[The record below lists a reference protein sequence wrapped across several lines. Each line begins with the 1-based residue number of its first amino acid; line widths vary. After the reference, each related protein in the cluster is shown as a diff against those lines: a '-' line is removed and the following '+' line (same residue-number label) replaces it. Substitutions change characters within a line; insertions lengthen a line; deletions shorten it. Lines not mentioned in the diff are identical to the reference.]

1 MLLRN
6 LCDRDGLV
14 NGTRLRLL
22 RIQPNILEV
31 MITSGSHANQICLIP
46 RTTLLTNNSKDSH
59 YNLRRRQFPVR
70 LSLTMTINKFQGQTI
85 GRVALILLTL
95 VFTHGQL
102 YVATSRTRSYE
113 DLKIFLPQST
123 HEDHNRMLCN
133 LCEYNYYIA

>member
-22 RIQPNILEV
+22 RIHQYILEV
-31 MITSGSHANQICLIP
+31 VITSGSHAGNISFIP
-46 RTTLLTNNSKDSH
+46 RISLITNNTKGSH

-70 LSLTMTINKFQGQTI
+70 LSFAMTINKSQGQTI
-85 GRVALILLTL
+85 NRVSLVLLTP

-102 YVATSRTRSYE
+102 YVAISRTRSHE
-113 DLKIFLPQST
+113 NLKIFLPQT
-123 HEDHNRMLCN
+123 TDNNNNRMLN
-133 LCEYNYYIA
+133 RVSFLNS